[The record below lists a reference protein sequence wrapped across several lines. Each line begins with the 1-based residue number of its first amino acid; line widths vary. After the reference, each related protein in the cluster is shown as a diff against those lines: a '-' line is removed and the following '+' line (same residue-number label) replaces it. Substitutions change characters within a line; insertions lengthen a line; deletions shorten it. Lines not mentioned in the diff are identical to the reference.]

1 MCGIAAIFS
10 YGEMAP
16 PVDRDELI
24 RIRDQ
29 MGSRGPD
36 GTGEWFSEDRRVGL
50 GHRRLSIIDLS
61 HASDEPLFNADRSLA
76 ITFNGEIYNYRE
88 LRSRL
93 SDQGYRFMSQG
104 DAEVVLALYETR
116 GIDETMK
123 ALRGMYAF
131 AIWDGRKKGMLLAR
145 DPFGI
150 KPLYYSD
157 NGHTIRLASQ
167 VKALR
172 TSDKVDSTPDPAG
185 HVGFFLWGHV
195 PDPFTALKAIRTLPA
210 GSTMWIDWT
219 GARAPREFC
228 NISRILAEAEDFR
241 SRRSGSEVRKFDNR

>member
-1 MCGIAAIFS
+1 MCGIAAIFA
-10 YGEMAP
+10 YAEAAP
-16 PVDRDELI
+16 PVDRDELA
-24 RIRDQ
+24 RMRDQ
-29 MGSRGPD
+29 MAARGPD
-36 GTGEWFSEDRRVGL
+36 GTGEWISDDRRVGL

-61 HASDEPLFNADRSLA
+61 PASDEPLFNADRSLA

-88 LRSRL
+88 LRTALAGR
-93 SDQGYRFMSQG
+93 GYPFKSQG
-104 DAEVVLALYETR
+104 DAEVVLAMYETR
-116 GIDETMK
+116 GIEETVK

-131 AIWDGRKKGMLLAR
+131 AIWDREQQGMLLAR

-172 TSDKVDSTPDPAG
+172 TSSKVDTTPDPAG

-195 PDPFTALKAIRTLPA
+195 PDPFTMYRGIRSLPA
-210 GSTMWIDWT
+210 GSTMWIDHG
-219 GARAPREFC
+219 GAREPREF
-228 NISRILAEAEDFR
+228 L
-241 SRRSGSEVRKFDNR
+241 